1 MSRLASPRIALLIAA
16 LFSTALAAQEPPAVA
31 SSGFELPESTARSLK
46 EAAQL
51 AVLKSPEVLSR
62 WHAFREAEEEVG
74 VARGGFL
81 PKVDLSAGS
90 GQQKRVQSDLDIDQS
105 YSGNES
111 TLSLRQMLF
120 DGFATSNEVKRL
132 GRAKLVRYFELLDAS
147 ENIALE
153 AARAHLD
160 VQRYRA
166 QVALA
171 EDNYIQHQA
180 AHEQLKKRAQSGV
193 GKRVDV
199 DQAASRLALA
209 DVNLTTA
216 YANLHDVTARYVRV
230 VGQAPG
236 KDLPPAPPLAQA
248 FPANADAALGI
259 ALKSNPALRAS
270 VENIE
275 ASQYDLEARRAAF
288 MPKFDLVARRDDY
301 SNYEDA
307 GSRDDTRVEVRMNFN
322 LFNGGSDAARSRQYR
337 ERKNVA
343 LDLREKACRDLR
355 QTLSIAYNETQRLND
370 QLSYIALQVALVEK
384 TRTAYRDQFNIG
396 QRTLLDLLNTQNEYF
411 DARRSQVNAEA
422 DLSIAYLRSYAGMG
436 NLLERLGLKRVDA
449 DNAPADDELTP
460 VDQAQMCPPTLPVDT
475 VLDRE
480 ALNRKAREMLDGKG
494 GNFLGARSPAA
505 EPVVAPAP
513 ESVKEV
519 RPAAADTVESQIAA
533 RTSAWAAAWASRKVG
548 DYIDFYSADF
558 MPEGDTT
565 REDWVRQREQRIAKA
580 QQIGVEI
587 RDPQVISEAPD
598 SAIVTFRQRY
608 SADSYADMSEK
619 TLEWRKEGGQ
629 WRIVREQ
636 VRTIAQGQ

>member
-1 MSRLASPRIALLIAA
+1 M
-16 LFSTALAAQEPPAVA
+16 QN
-31 SSGFELPESTARSLK
+31 
-46 EAAQL
+46 AAQL

-62 WHAFREAEEEVG
+62 WHAFREAEAEIG
-74 VARGGFL
+74 VASGGFL
-81 PKVDLSAGS
+81 PRVDLSAGT
-90 GQQKRVQSDLDIDQS
+90 GRNERKQSELNIDQS
-105 YSGNES
+105 YSGSES

-132 GRAKLVRYFELLDAS
+132 GRTKLVRYFELLEAS
-147 ENIALE
+147 ENVALE
-153 AARAHLD
+153 AARAYLD
-160 VQRYRA
+160 VQRFRA

-209 DVNLTTA
+209 DVNLTTD
-216 YANLHDVTARYVRV
+216 YANLHDVTARYVRI
-230 VGQAPG
+230 VGQPPA
-236 KDLPPAPPLAQA
+236 KDLPPPMQLAQS
-248 FPANADAALGI
+248 FPNSADTALSV
-259 ALKSNPALRAS
+259 ALKNNPALRAS
-270 VENIE
+270 IENIE
-275 ASQYDLEARRAAF
+275 ASQYDLDVRRSAF
-288 MPKFDLVARRDDY
+288 MPKFDLVARRHDY
-301 SNYEDA
+301 SNSADA
-307 GSRDDTRVEVRMNFN
+307 GSRDDTRVEVRMNIN
-322 LFNGGSDAARSRQYR
+322 LFNGGSDVARSRQYR

-436 NLLERLGLKRVDA
+436 SLLERLGLKRVDA
-449 DNAPADDELTP
+449 DNVPADDELTP
-460 VDQAQMCPPTLPVDT
+460 VDLAQMCPPTLPVDT
-475 VLDRE
+475 ALDRE

-494 GNFLGARSPAA
+494 GSFLGARSPAA
-505 EPVVAPAP
+505 EPVVVPIAAGSAPGP
-513 ESVKEV
+513 VKEV
-519 RPAAADTVESQIAA
+519 RPAAADTVESPIVA
-533 RTSAWAAAWASRKVG
+533 RTRAWAAAWSSRKVG
-548 DYIDFYSADF
+548 DYLDFYSADF
-558 MPEGDTT
+558 TPEGGIA
-565 REDWVRQREQRIAKA
+565 REDWVRQIEQRLPKV
-580 QQIGVEI
+580 QQITVEI
-587 RDPQVISEAPD
+587 RSPQVMSEAPG
-598 SAIVTFRQRY
+598 SAIVTFRQLY
-608 SADSYADMSEK
+608 SADTYADTSEK

-636 VRTIAQGQ
+636 ARTIAQGQ